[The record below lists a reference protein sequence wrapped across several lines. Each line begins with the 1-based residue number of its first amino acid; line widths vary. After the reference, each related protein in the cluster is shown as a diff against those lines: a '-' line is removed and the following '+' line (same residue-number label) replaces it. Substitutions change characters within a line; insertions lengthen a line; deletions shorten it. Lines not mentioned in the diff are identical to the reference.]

1 MEKPRLALSLALAF
15 IFAEILMT
23 KELRFPTNPRGLRAD
38 NAAAYLGMS
47 KTKFLELVGQGL
59 IPTAFDIGGVK
70 IWDRLDLDAVI
81 EAAKEDAPSERNSFD
96 NILRLNR

>member
-1 MEKPRLALSLALAF
+1 
-15 IFAEILMT
+15 MT

-70 IWDRLDLDAVI
+70 IWDRLDLDAVV